1 MGFGEAV
8 SVCFKKSFVW
18 EGRASRAEYWWFYLA
33 TILIIIAAAIIDQ
46 IIGTVV
52 IGTGVFGTGV
62 FYIIALIVLILPS
75 IAVLIRRLHDTDRTG
90 WWYWIQLLPLIG
102 LIVILVFTLTGGDE
116 GDNKYGPNPYGS
128 VAPPPAAV

>member
-18 EGRASRAEYWWFYLA
+18 EGRASRAEFWWFELA
-33 TILIIIAAAIIDQ
+33 QLLIIIVALIIDQ
-46 IIGTVV
+46 IIGT
-52 IGTGVFGTGV
+52 GVL
-62 FYIIALIVLILPS
+62 YIIAAIVFILPS

-90 WWYWIQLLPLIG
+90 WWFWIQLLPLIG

-128 VAPPPAAV
+128 VAPPPPAV

>member
-18 EGRASRAEYWWFYLA
+18 EGRASRAEFWWFELA
-33 TILIIIAAAIIDQ
+33 QLLILVAAAIIDQ
-46 IIGTVV
+46 IIGT
-52 IGTGVFGTGV
+52 GVL
-62 FYIIALIVLILPS
+62 YIIAAIALILPA

-90 WWYWIQLLPLIG
+90 WWCWIYLLPLIG

-116 GDNKYGPNPYGS
+116 GDNKYGPNPYGLAA
-128 VAPPPAAV
+128 APPPAV

>member
-18 EGRASRAEYWWFYLA
+18 EGRASRAEFWWFELA
-33 TILIIIAAAIIDQ
+33 QVLILVAAAIIDQ
-46 IIGTVV
+46 IIGT
-52 IGTGVFGTGV
+52 GVL
-62 FYIIALIVLILPS
+62 YIIAAIALILPA
-75 IAVLIRRLHDTDRTG
+75 IAVLVRRLHDTDRTG
-90 WWYWIQLLPLIG
+90 WWFWIYLLPVIG

-128 VAPPPAAV
+128 VAAPPPAV